1 MSLRWCV
8 DPLPGGV
15 GAIPRDCPFWFWVDT
30 GVSPYRLFIIPSSPR
45 KNTTRLI
52 PTKIPHPLLPIPA
65 QATSASW
72 PEAPQKIGPRYL
84 ELLARASLEDWPEV
98 PRHLLKKSI
107 DSTGTAA
114 YAG

>member
-1 MSLRWCV
+1 M
-8 DPLPGGV
+8 
-15 GAIPRDCPFWFWVDT
+15 
-30 GVSPYRLFIIPSSPR
+30 FIIPSSPR

-52 PTKIPHPLLPIPA
+52 PIKIPHPLLPIPA

-84 ELLARASLEDWPEV
+84 ELLARASSKDRPKV